1 MIFFLVIGVQL
12 VLNLGIIGYRKHAA
26 KLISFIEERS
36 DCKINFIYHPFKKLQ
51 DSRYTNNF
59 SDLYHCDAVLISSPN
74 DTHFQYMEKL
84 IHNFSGYI
92 FCEKPPTTSFDEL
105 EKLKKFS
112 MKQKK
117 KIFFNFMFRFSE
129 LNEIIKNEINSERLG
144 VFIHIDIIMSKGLA
158 FKQEYLDSWRA
169 DGKNNLHN
177 ILDANAIHYIDLINL
192 HLEKIEKIHYIP
204 SLVSKKGTSFDTSYI
219 IIEYENNV
227 TLSVFNSYA
236 TPLISEISI
245 IGTNGHFT
253 IRNNKLEIYS
263 PRDSFDKE
271 GLFSNP
277 PKIYSVDFNL
287 SNDVENS
294 LKKSL
299 DFFIN
304 RAIMR
309 QDIPIKYFDTSI
321 NTNKIILKLKET
333 KINIK

>member
-1 MIFFLVIGVQL
+1 MIGVQL

-26 KLISFIEERS
+26 KLISYIEERS
-36 DCKINFIYHPFKKLQ
+36 DSKINFIYHPIKTLQ
-51 DSRYTNNF
+51 DSRCTNNF

-92 FCEKPPTTSFDEL
+92 FCEKPPITNFDEL
-105 EKLKKFS
+105 EKLKNFS
-112 MKQKK
+112 NKQKK
-117 KIFFNFMFRFSE
+117 KIFFDFMFRFSE
-129 LNEIIKNEINSERLG
+129 LNEIIKKETNSEHLG
-144 VFIHIDIIMSKGLA
+144 KFIHIDIIMSKGLA

-192 HLEKIEKIHYIP
+192 HLGKIKKIYYIP

-219 IIEYENNV
+219 IIEYENNI

-236 TPLISEISI
+236 TPLINEISI
-245 IGTNGHFT
+245 IGTNGHLT

-263 PRDSFDKE
+263 PRDSFDKD

-277 PKIYSVDFNL
+277 QKICSVDFNL

-299 DFFIN
+299 DFFIS
-304 RAIMR
+304 RVKM
-309 QDIPIKYFDTSI
+309 QEDIPIKYFDTSTD
-321 NTNKIILKLKET
+321 TNKIILQLKDM
-333 KINIK
+333 KISIK